1 MKVSIIVPIY
11 KVEKYLAECVD
22 SLLCQTYRDLE
33 IILVDDGSPD
43 ACGEICDNYRE
54 TDERIKVL
62 HKENGGQ
69 SSARNAGLGL
79 ATGEYVLFMDSDD
92 YLLPNA
98 VEILAGNIHDLD
110 FIHYSGINFADGRKL
125 SKEREESYIKKNTY
139 CGVYQ
144 GHVLLKEL
152 LTHNDYAAGVPL
164 YLYRRSF
171 LTENHLTFY
180 EGILHEDEEFTARAF
195 LLSEKCAVLPL
206 VLYMRRVREDSIMGQ
221 RIAFKNTNGM
231 YHAIRSLISYDE
243 ESQWSK
249 KFGNCFCLMLTRLVK
264 EYYARLAASVDRN
277 AKESKQQTRELE
289 SVLKDK
295 KYYGSKA
302 LLCYVRFHGLYVF
315 LREKKVKDRL
325 RPLRQKLY
333 RFEKLDSECKSVIRR
348 LRQKTGGR
356 IIVLCVPHNHSNR
369 GDIAIS
375 LAQRDFIEKYFPDR
389 ELIEI
394 PTRLCKFRALSIS
407 PLIHR
412 DDILLVCGGGW
423 FGSLW
428 RHAQIG
434 AMRVLKHHKQNKIIV
449 FPQTVYY
456 SDDETGRKQM
466 RADSAFYKKLT
477 DFHLCVRD
485 RKSYDIVK
493 DNHMLGEGS
502 SLLLLPDMVLTYAPK
517 ADGRQ
522 IARENKVSVCFR
534 NDPERILD
542 FAEQNAVIQTL
553 TDKFETIAYISSNQ
567 TDKPVKLSD
576 RDRAMGDFLE
586 HFRSSRLIVTDRLH
600 CMLFAYVTGTP
611 CIAFDNKTGKVFGV
625 YQWLRERDSIRVI
638 RNVHDFA
645 ETLSSMKLAEYA
657 PDQEYYTEKLKEI
670 LLLVA
675 R

>member
-54 TDERIKVL
+54 RDERIKVL

-92 YLLPNA
+92 YLPRNA
-98 VEILAGNIHDLD
+98 VEILVGNIGDLD
-110 FIHYSGINFADGRKL
+110 FVHAYGLNFADDRKL
-125 SKEREESYIKKNTY
+125 SKEREASTVKKYTY
-139 CGVYQ
+139 SGVYQ

-152 LTHNDYAAGVPL
+152 LTHNDYVAGVPH

-180 EGILHEDEEFTARAF
+180 EGIIHEDEEFTARAF

-206 VLYMRRVREDSIMGQ
+206 VLYMHRVREDSTMGQ

-325 RPLRQKLY
+325 RPLKQKLH
-333 RFEKLDSECKSVIRR
+333 RFKSLTASV
-348 LRQKTGGR
+348 
-356 IIVLCVPHNHSNR
+356 NR
-369 GDIAIS
+369 
-375 LAQRDFIEKYFPDR
+375 
-389 ELIEI
+389 
-394 PTRLCKFRALSIS
+394 
-407 PLIHR
+407 
-412 DDILLVCGGGW
+412 
-423 FGSLW
+423 
-428 RHAQIG
+428 
-434 AMRVLKHHKQNKIIV
+434 
-449 FPQTVYY
+449 
-456 SDDETGRKQM
+456 
-466 RADSAFYKKLT
+466 
-477 DFHLCVRD
+477 
-485 RKSYDIVK
+485 
-493 DNHMLGEGS
+493 
-502 SLLLLPDMVLTYAPK
+502 
-517 ADGRQ
+517 
-522 IARENKVSVCFR
+522 
-534 NDPERILD
+534 
-542 FAEQNAVIQTL
+542 
-553 TDKFETIAYISSNQ
+553 
-567 TDKPVKLSD
+567 
-576 RDRAMGDFLE
+576 
-586 HFRSSRLIVTDRLH
+586 
-600 CMLFAYVTGTP
+600 
-611 CIAFDNKTGKVFGV
+611 
-625 YQWLRERDSIRVI
+625 
-638 RNVHDFA
+638 
-645 ETLSSMKLAEYA
+645 
-657 PDQEYYTEKLKEI
+657 
-670 LLLVA
+670 
-675 R
+675 